1 MSPDRPTTHCDGS
14 SALEA
19 TNMVLSLESSQVILH
34 HHPHYNSTT
43 QNGNITTYTS
53 TTSPTMSSSKVLV
66 LQQNHESYITSKC
79 FFLSLLFGIFL
90 TWVFFWFCFAA
101 NENNGVGNIV
111 LLATEQL
118 DPSSPIRDIS
128 GNNDE
133 DLTSLSWLHDKN
145 LLKGM
150 FVYIFTFFIFYS
162 FWNGRYWFHERS
174 PFCF

>member
-66 LQQNHESYITSKC
+66 LQQNHESYITSKLQLHPFLVD
-79 FFLSLLFGIFL
+79 FFFIYSFFVFVFL
-90 TWVFFWFCFAA
+90 A

-150 FVYIFTFFIFYS
+150 FFFFS
-162 FWNGRYWFHERS
+162 FS
-174 PFCF
+174 

>member
-34 HHPHYNSTT
+34 HHPHYNSTI

-66 LQQNHESYITSKC
+66 LQQNHESYITSKWLHPLILLDFFSYIFC
-79 FFLSLLFGIFL
+79 FLFFLL
-90 TWVFFWFCFAA
+90 A

-150 FVYIFTFFIFYS
+150 FS
-162 FWNGRYWFHERS
+162 
-174 PFCF
+174 

>member
-1 MSPDRPTTHCDGS
+1 MK
-14 SALEA
+14 
-19 TNMVLSLESSQVILH
+19 VILQV
-34 HHPHYNSTT
+34 SLSFISLTCR
-43 QNGNITTYTS
+43 
-53 TTSPTMSSSKVLV
+53 L
-66 LQQNHESYITSKC
+66 
-79 FFLSLLFGIFL
+79 FFHLFIFL
-90 TWVFFWFCFAA
+90 FFFPA

-150 FVYIFTFFIFYS
+150 FSFNFFFI
-162 FWNGRYWFHERS
+162 
-174 PFCF
+174 

>member
-1 MSPDRPTTHCDGS
+1 MF
-14 SALEA
+14 
-19 TNMVLSLESSQVILH
+19 
-34 HHPHYNSTT
+34 
-43 QNGNITTYTS
+43 
-53 TTSPTMSSSKVLV
+53 
-66 LQQNHESYITSKC
+66 C
-79 FFLSLLFGIFL
+79 FFFIFL
-90 TWVFFWFCFAA
+90 LA

-150 FVYIFTFFIFYS
+150 LTVFLLNLKKKFFF
-162 FWNGRYWFHERS
+162 
-174 PFCF
+174 